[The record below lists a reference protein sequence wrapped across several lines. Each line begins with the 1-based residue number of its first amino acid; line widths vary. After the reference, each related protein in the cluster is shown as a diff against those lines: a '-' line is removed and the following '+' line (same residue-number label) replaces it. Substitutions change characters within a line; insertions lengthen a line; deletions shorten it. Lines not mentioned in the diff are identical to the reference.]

1 MAHSSLPQHLQ
12 QIKGTRSILSQRLKG
27 AALLGGSTGWSFTR
41 QRVRG
46 HCCAARGDPCHR
58 MGLKGKE
65 GEACSGAHQLDGFP
79 QVLLFLVSPYNCA
92 RQGTGEIDPRN
103 RGSGCRF
110 GVRECWVLKETKP
123 YLKGGR
129 RLCYLFQHIS
139 APNLMQFGSSSLPPT
154 SLSAEI
160 PFSLAAASAM
170 SSFLTRRDKSW
181 LQGQGHRPRV
191 VQQRALCSA
200 ALPQG
205 C

>member
-1 MAHSSLPQHLQ
+1 
-12 QIKGTRSILSQRLKG
+12 
-27 AALLGGSTGWSFTR
+27 
-41 QRVRG
+41 
-46 HCCAARGDPCHR
+46 
-58 MGLKGKE
+58 MGLKGRE

-79 QVLLFLVSPYNCA
+79 HVLLFLVSPYNCA
-92 RQGTGEIDPRN
+92 RQGTGEINPRN
-103 RGSGCRF
+103 RGSGCCF
-110 GVRECWVLKETKP
+110 GVGECWVLKETKP

-129 RLCYLFQHIS
+129 RLCCLFQHIS
-139 APNLMQFGSSSLPPT
+139 APSLMQFGSSSLPPT

-170 SSFLTRRDKSW
+170 SSFLTRRDKSR